1 MMYGIS
7 DVSSEPSLY
16 LGIKSSSRNNPITL
30 FKMPLLAIKCTQAL
44 EEEYYKILSFSCS
57 LYCLI
62 SFGNMAQQHLASRN
76 SNRQTMIA
84 GNESSRKNIS
94 QPRSKVIYNKLYT
107 WTEKCAE
114 TRVGQFLIQMMDR
127 TLKIVEET
135 AKWSL
140 PREENDAKL
149 VRPLPWVL
157 FFMLIIWLRTLRI
170 LLTMTALVVG
180 NNAITPHLVV
190 YFIQDQR
197 CKLEVLRVHGSK
209 SIKKKESES
218 TANPENN
225 PSIPVKLGK
234 LLSRAIC
241 RPGYTNET
249 PSSKVF
255 VCKQSV
261 QITEN
266 DSTSDNKICSP
277 IVERSDPHLRVGELL
292 EKYANA
298 NVDSDD
304 DPDYVPSPRK
314 LDRASSTSTSSS
326 SDSDNESENEKS
338 DMQKVRNLKTLQF
351 ILEVMLEYDPLKN

>member
-1 MMYGIS
+1 
-7 DVSSEPSLY
+7 
-16 LGIKSSSRNNPITL
+16 
-30 FKMPLLAIKCTQAL
+30 
-44 EEEYYKILSFSCS
+44 
-57 LYCLI
+57 
-62 SFGNMAQQHLASRN
+62 
-76 SNRQTMIA
+76 MIA

-338 DMQKVRNLKTLQF
+338 DMQKELRDLINDRGSFIALKLNENNMSPKKATENGSASQQLLTPSLRIEFDSEPLANMNRNVSHQIPIITKTYDTNNITEEGRGTPQLKC
-351 ILEVMLEYDPLKN
+351 EVGNGY